1 MNGLILRTCENVS
14 KKCWFTDDGFVLK
27 SYFLQN
33 TLNYALSNN
42 YKIFI
47 VCDSVS
53 REYQALI
60 ESIFGDYATLLFY
73 QGLGNHGSFEKQL
86 EIGLESNL
94 DFIEIAEDDFLK
106 KGLIAFD
113 SLDKSTVYTGY
124 RHPNH
129 DNLPW
134 SALELVTGNLYST
147 VCSFLLH
154 KQVLVN
160 YQNDFFRFGI
170 SSDSEMWYEMT
181 APVWLRMLLKMK
193 AFSQFRTSK
202 ISFLKNGD
210 LRLRQLDAN
219 VTWVHCAQDSLPV
232 SYSELSKCY
241 QIEDV
246 VRRYQF

>member
-1 MNGLILRTCENVS
+1 MNGLILRTCDNIS
-14 KKCWFTDDGFVLK
+14 NKCWFTDKGLSLK
-27 SYFLQN
+27 SYFLNN

-60 ESIFGDYATLLFY
+60 ESIFGNYATLFFY
-73 QGLGNHGSFEKQL
+73 ENLGAYGSFEKQL

-106 KGLIAFD
+106 KGLIDFD

-124 RHPNH
+124 HHPNH
-129 DNLPW
+129 DKLPW
-134 SALELVTGNLYST
+134 SAFEKVTGNLYST
-147 VCSFLLH
+147 VCSFVFH
-154 KQVLVN
+154 RQVLIN
-160 YQNDFFRFGI
+160 FQNDFYRFRI

-181 APVWLRMLLKMK
+181 APVWLKILLKIK

-202 ISFLKNGD
+202 ISLFKNGN
-210 LRLRQLDAN
+210 LRLRRLDTN
-219 VTWVHCAQDSLPV
+219 VTWVHCAKDSLP
-232 SYSELSKCY
+232 SLYSDLSQYSK
-241 QIEDV
+241 IDDAIKH
-246 VRRYQF
+246 YQF